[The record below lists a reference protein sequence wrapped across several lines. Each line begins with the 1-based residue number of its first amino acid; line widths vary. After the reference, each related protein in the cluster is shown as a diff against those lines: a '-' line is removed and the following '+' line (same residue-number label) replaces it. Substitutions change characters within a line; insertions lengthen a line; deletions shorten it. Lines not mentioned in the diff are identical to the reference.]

1 MNTNDLDIQLIF
13 MNQEVDLLT
22 SLINSVDEQ
31 IEALK
36 VQKFDIAKQ
45 IKGAT
50 YKLNNVHEAFLIE
63 MNIQHQQNNMCI
75 KQQIQSERVKIL
87 TKRSCIEQ
95 LQAHIS
101 ELEQKT
107 IQYQNIAYLL
117 ENEDL

>member
-1 MNTNDLDIQLIF
+1 MNTNDLDMQLIF
-13 MNQEVDLLT
+13 MNQEVDLIT
-22 SLINSVDEQ
+22 SLINNVEEQ

-36 VQKFDIAKQ
+36 IQKFDIAKQ

-63 MNIQHQQNNMCI
+63 MNIQHQLNNMSI
-75 KQQIQSERVKIL
+75 KQQIQLERVKIL

-95 LQAHIS
+95 LQVRIS

-107 IQYQNIAYLL
+107 IQYQNIAYQL
-117 ENEDL
+117 ENKDL